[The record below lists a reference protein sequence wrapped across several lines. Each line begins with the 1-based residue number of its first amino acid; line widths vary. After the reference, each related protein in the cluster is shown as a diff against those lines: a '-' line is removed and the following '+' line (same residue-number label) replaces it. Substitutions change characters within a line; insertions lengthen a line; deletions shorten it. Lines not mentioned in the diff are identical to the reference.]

1 MTWWMNWRRQQSEKS
16 QQKVITEDV
25 MALPPPNTDV
35 TTPTTTLATT
45 STQPTALTTTPLV
58 DKRRIFSDTHIEIM
72 KQYYAENPDNIESEK
87 VHQFAKDFGCTPK
100 QVYSWFYRQRD
111 KDNQFNQKRC
121 YGVGGKMGRKYYSQC
136 QLDDLME
143 YYNQNSSLRRGF

>member
-16 QQKVITEDV
+16 QQKVIAEDV

-45 STQPTALTTTPLV
+45 INQSPALTTTPLV

-72 KQYYAENPDNIESEK
+72 KQYYAENPDKIESEK

-100 QVYSWFYRQRD
+100 QVCSWFYRQRD
-111 KDNQFNQKRC
+111 KDNQFIQKRC

-136 QLDDLME
+136 QLDDLKE
-143 YYNQNSSLRRGF
+143 YYNQNSSLRQGF

>member
-1 MTWWMNWRRQQSEKS
+1 MNA
-16 QQKVITEDV
+16 D
-25 MALPPPNTDV
+25 
-35 TTPTTTLATT
+35 LATLNT
-45 STQPTALTTTPLV
+45 RFDQFETHIRVQETKLHQNPTFVEKIFFLSKMAFTLPLV

-72 KQYYAENPDNIESEK
+72 KQYYAENPDTIESEK